1 MMSFR
6 RQNDVIYFGLKKE
19 TMNMFG
25 RLTIRNLKTE
35 IVDKLNELA
44 SINERSVEGEVR
56 YALARW
62 TERGHLDTSV
72 DESHRKKISE
82 RLIRL
87 MQQKNEYLNSS
98 LKASHVAERIGLEQG
113 SVVEKWIV
121 GEVEP
126 TFEELNKLADYF
138 SANPLWL
145 KHGDGMPFDKIYARI
160 PEQPQEAIEWLFK
173 KERYDDLKKI
183 VFIRCS
189 SGGIYLVKVY
199 DNEQSIVYYTPY
211 VLDDSVG
218 SGGFNSMIKLF
229 IIWEELYK
237 QYTKRSDSSS
247 LNSTN
252 IIIQSY
258 LFDERDSKEFSEGNT
273 DPLVILKKQK
283 TNEPWWE
290 DVWKSDEDKLR
301 EYWPGCKEWCALV
314 NKHKVKK

>member
-1 MMSFR
+1 
-6 RQNDVIYFGLKKE
+6 
-19 TMNMFG
+19 MFG

-35 IVDKLNELA
+35 ILDKLNELA
-44 SINERSVEGEVR
+44 SVNERSVEGEVR
-56 YALARW
+56 YALAKW
-62 TERGHLDTSV
+62 TESGHVDARV
-72 DESHRKKISE
+72 DELYREKISK
-82 RLIRL
+82 RLMIL
-87 MQQKNEYLNSS
+87 MQQKNELKNSS
-98 LKASHVAERIGLEQG
+98 LKASHVAERMGLERG

-145 KHGDGMPFDKIYARI
+145 KHGDGMPFDKIFTHI
-160 PEQPQEAIEWLFK
+160 PEQPQEAIEWLLK
-173 KERYDDLKKI
+173 KERYDVLKKI

-229 IIWEELYK
+229 IFWEELYK
-237 QYTKRSDSSS
+237 QYTKQSDSSS
-247 LNSTN
+247 LNNTN

-258 LFDERDSKEFSEGNT
+258 LFNESDSKEFSEGNT
-273 DPLVILKKQK
+273 DPLVILKKQEINK
-283 TNEPWWE
+283 PWWE
-290 DVWKSDEDKLR
+290 DVWESDEDKLR

-314 NKHKVKK
+314 NRHKVKKQSAVIL